1 VPIPIC
7 CEERLKKTK
16 LLNARDVFVATFDV
30 DDVALVCDWIPR
42 ELLNVMRVF
51 KLNVFTIDVDKEI
64 K

>member
-1 VPIPIC
+1 MPIC

-16 LLNARDVFVATFDV
+16 LLKARDVFVATIDV
-30 DDVALVCDWIPR
+30 DVVALVCDWIPR

-51 KLNVFTIDVDKEI
+51 KLDVFTIDVDKEI